1 MPARRSQ
8 SGSSCHSR
16 EPGCR
21 LARAPRARGDGIQR
35 ERWRAVA
42 VVHPAP
48 RIPPRHISSGFACAL
63 ALLGINGAPQRSH
76 AAFDP
81 HWHPEE
87 YVGVLRWKALQEHV
101 WRRFVEADAVS
112 ATGAHKCQDAREQL
126 RSVFG
131 AGASFDVRLLYDR
144 RIGTSEA
151 LARVRDILDAEEPS
165 SGALSLPSMAI
176 AVKRV
181 MPIGNPMLG
190 GGVHGESEGVIFS
203 GSFRAADRVA
213 VLLRREGVSTPDYA
227 SERRHPE
234 EGWTDIELRC
244 SILQTAVAASTA
256 DATTSCSVS

>member
-1 MPARRSQ
+1 M
-8 SGSSCHSR
+8 
-16 EPGCR
+16 
-21 LARAPRARGDGIQR
+21 
-35 ERWRAVA
+35 
-42 VVHPAP
+42 
-48 RIPPRHISSGFACAL
+48 
-63 ALLGINGAPQRSH
+63 
-76 AAFDP
+76 
-81 HWHPEE
+81 
-87 YVGVLRWKALQEHV
+87 LRWKALQEHV